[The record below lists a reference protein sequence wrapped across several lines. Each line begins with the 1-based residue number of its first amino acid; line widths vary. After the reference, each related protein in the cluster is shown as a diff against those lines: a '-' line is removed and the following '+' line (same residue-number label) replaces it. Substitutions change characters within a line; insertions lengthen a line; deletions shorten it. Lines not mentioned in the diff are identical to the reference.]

1 MLSRLFLDIAFQFI
15 RVAYVGIVMN
25 ANKTDITTE
34 IYQNR
39 KLIRKEKRE
48 FESPNGNPS
57 QLMIDYLRKVER
69 HNTYT
74 YMGTALSS
82 INQGAI
88 PGIDPSFFKT
98 MSIEVDKIITLNNS
112 NKWTIYGSVYDV
124 EDIQKRFSALEG
136 IDYIFPTECLIDYL
150 RKEMSLA
157 LMNSESEAYL
167 LYDKTSV
174 TLVVYNN
181 DILTYSSHFKFD
193 EEEENLI
200 ESNDLGDIFGEPIN
214 VSDINGEIVELD
226 NISDDF
232 NTIEDLNTFI
242 ASDDPSNIEKPEM
255 TELNAPEEPPQ
266 LDLDK
271 EVPETNIK
279 RDMLLF
285 NFIKNSLNAFYKNDY
300 FKSGFV
306 SNAYIFDTHGAAKGI
321 GKFFKEELCVESQ
334 IIDIDLS
341 ESICALAIAEAAL

>member
-1 MLSRLFLDIAFQFI
+1 MLGKLFLDIAFQFARI
-15 RVAYVGIVMN
+15 AYIGIVIN
-25 ANKTDITTE
+25 ANKAEITTE

-39 KLIRKEKRE
+39 KLIKREKRE

-57 QLMIDYLRKVER
+57 QLMVDYLQRTEK
-69 HNTYT
+69 HNTYAYT
-74 YMGTALSS
+74 ATALSS

-88 PGIDPSFFKT
+88 PGADPNFFKA
-98 MSIEVDKIITLNNS
+98 MSIEVDKIVTLSNS
-112 NKWTIYGSVYDV
+112 DRWTVYGSIYDV
-124 EDIQKRFSALEG
+124 EDIQKRFSTLEG
-136 IDYIFPTECLIDYL
+136 IDYIFPTECVIDYL
-150 RKEMSLA
+150 RDKMSLA
-157 LMNSESEAYL
+157 LMNSESEVYL

-174 TLVVYNN
+174 TLVIYNG

-193 EEEENLI
+193 DEVEDMI
-200 ESNDLGDIFGEPIN
+200 ESNDLGDIFGEPMN
-214 VSDINGEIVELD
+214 VNDINSEVVELD

-242 ASDDPSNIEKPEM
+242 ASDDPSNMGKPEM
-255 TELNAPEEPPQ
+255 PELSAPEEAPQ
-266 LDLDK
+266 FDLDK
-271 EVPETNIK
+271 EVLETNIK

-285 NFIKNSLNAFYKNDY
+285 NFIKNSLNAFYKNDH

-341 ESICALAIAEAAL
+341 ESICALAVAEAAL